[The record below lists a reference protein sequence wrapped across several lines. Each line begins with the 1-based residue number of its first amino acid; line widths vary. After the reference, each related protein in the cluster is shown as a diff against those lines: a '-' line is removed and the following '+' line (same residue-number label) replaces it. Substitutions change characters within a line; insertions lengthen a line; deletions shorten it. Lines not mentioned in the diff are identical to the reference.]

1 MIGKENKVK
10 KNCIAQLITNQIF
23 SDEIEEKKSKKQ
35 YAIVMDKNNKK
46 KLKKKLS
53 LLV

>member
-23 SDEIEEKKSKKQ
+23 SDEIEEKKKQ
-35 YAIVMDKNNKK
+35 ETICNCNG
-46 KLKKKLS
+46 
-53 LLV
+53 

>member
-1 MIGKENKVK
+1 VIGKENKVK

-35 YAIVMDKNNKK
+35 YAIVMDKNKNKK
-46 KLKKKLS
+46 N
-53 LLV
+53 